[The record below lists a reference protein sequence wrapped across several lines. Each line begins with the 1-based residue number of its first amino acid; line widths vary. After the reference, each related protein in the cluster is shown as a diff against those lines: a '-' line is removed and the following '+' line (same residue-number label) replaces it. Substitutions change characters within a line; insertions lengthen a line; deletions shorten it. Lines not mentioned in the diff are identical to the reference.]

1 MHLYKKLLEKEIT
14 REWTKWP
21 VNLPYKR
28 LEFLGFQPDDK
39 VIAAAAAGGNCH
51 IANGNNLFL
60 P

>member
-1 MHLYKKLLEKEIT
+1 MHFYKKLLEKEIT
-14 REWTKWP
+14 REWIKWP

-39 VIAAAAAGGNCH
+39 VIAVAGGNCY
-51 IANGNNLFL
+51 IANGNNLYLFL